1 MFRSFQVYQKNHFF
15 YFTFS
20 DEQQNEI
27 DIISSQTQAKSRTG
41 IVVEGCTAS
50 HEKWK
55 MDFGTLL
62 ADRQGV
68 DAFRAFLEKNHQDQ
82 TGSKL
87 MTMWLIYEG
96 TLNNLNIFVLKS
108 KIQAFGTVHRNSVA
122 KTSTSCTF

>member
-1 MFRSFQVYQKNHFF
+1 M
-15 YFTFS
+15 FS
-20 DEQQNEI
+20 DEI
-27 DIISSQTQAKSRTG
+27 DIKINQTKDPRSG
-41 IVVEGCTAS
+41 VVEGCAAN

-96 TLNNLNIFVLKS
+96 DYLFILSGSNL
-108 KIQAFGTVHRNSVA
+108 
-122 KTSTSCTF
+122 

>member
-1 MFRSFQVYQKNHFF
+1 M
-15 YFTFS
+15 FS
-20 DEQQNEI
+20 DEI
-27 DIISSQTQAKSRTG
+27 DIKINQTKDPRSG
-41 IVVEGCTAS
+41 VVEGCAAN

-68 DAFRAFLEKNHQDQ
+68 DAFRAFLEKNAQDQ

-96 TLNNLNIFVLKS
+96 DYLFILSGSNL
-108 KIQAFGTVHRNSVA
+108 
-122 KTSTSCTF
+122 